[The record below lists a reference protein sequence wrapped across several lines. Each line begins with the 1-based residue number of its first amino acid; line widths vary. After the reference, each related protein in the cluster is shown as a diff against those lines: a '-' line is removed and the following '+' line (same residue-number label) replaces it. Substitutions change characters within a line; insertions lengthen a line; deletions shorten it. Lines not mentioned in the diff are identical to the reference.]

1 MGLREDQIAQ
11 AKAMKTPDGKRM
23 FSDEQIAAHIKQL
36 DLQKTFSPTIMG
48 QQQEPE
54 TQKLRSALQGTTFKF
69 ADEAEAYIRSLGGED
84 YDDALRD
91 IRLKIKNYEKSRPV
105 ESGLIEAGASIPISL
120 AMSYLT
126 GGGSTSTTT
135 QSLFPSLARVA
146 GVGAA
151 QGGLTGAGGAE
162 GGAYERLVGGTIG
175 TATGG
180 VLAPATYLGMKGL
193 GNVVLDPMIDFTRR
207 KLGDRGAKI
216 VETEVQRIQQQ
227 TGLEPDEIVTKIAN
241 GEILAENPNILGI
254 VRAYASG
261 GGDASRTIREALT
274 NRPAALRNKTVE
286 QISKELSGGAEPNV
300 LKKFAQSEVE
310 RTTARNALY
319 NKAYDEGGVITE
331 DMLNAL
337 TDAMQ
342 RSPSAYELINKLSQ
356 AQLKTKPFFTMNE
369 AGEVTFIRPPTIKD
383 MEIARRGL
391 KADINKKYNTAGEGD
406 IAKELQP
413 YEENLRGLI
422 NKSAPAVGEAR
433 AQAASDK
440 LTTSSFDAGKK
451 AFTKSPDQVQVEFE
465 ELVSKN
471 PEAVSAYRA
480 GIMAQLRNKMSMGS
494 RTSMMANLESAEAKE
509 GQILRIIYPQDKV
522 DDILKLARVASQ
534 SQKAAGKVLGGSDT
548 AQTLLESK
556 NIGINIS
563 PQEVA
568 SVFSGDAFTTM
579 RVVSKFVEKNAPNLS
594 PEQKQQVAR
603 ILVSEDPSLV
613 SNALRDQSGMAM
625 LQQKLQAIGNRVAR
639 TSGGLLTAPATTSL
653 QNFLT
658 Q

>member
-1 MGLREDQIAQ
+1 MATGIKIDREK
-11 AKAMKTPDGKRM
+11 AKAAGYTDADIDQ
-23 FSDEQIAAHIKQL
+23 FESTANQ
-36 DLQKTFSPTIMG
+36 FSPTVMG

-69 ADEAEAYIRSLGGED
+69 ADEAEAYLRSVGGEN
-84 YDDALRD
+84 YDTALKDVRAK
-91 IRLKIKNYEKSRPV
+91 LKDYEKSRPV
-105 ESGLIEAGASIPISL
+105 ESGLIEAGASIPINI

-126 GGGSTSTTT
+126 GGGSTSATT
-135 QSLFPSLARVA
+135 QSLFPALARVA
-146 GVGAA
+146 GVGAV
-151 QGGLTGAGGAE
+151 QGAATGAGGAE
-162 GGAYERLVGGTIG
+162 GDAYERLVGGTIG
-175 TATGG
+175 TATGL
-180 VLAPATYLGMKGL
+180 VVAPTTYLGMKGL

-207 KLGDRGAKI
+207 KLGGRGAKI
-216 VETEVQRIQQQ
+216 VETEIQRIQQQ
-227 TGLEPDEIVTKIAN
+227 TGLEPDDIVAKIAS
-241 GEILAENPNILGI
+241 GEIMAENPNILGI

-274 NRPAALRNKTVE
+274 NRPTTLRNKTVE
-286 QISKELSGGAEPNV
+286 EISKELSAGTEPNV
-300 LKKFAQSEVE
+300 LKKFAQSEIE

-331 DMLNAL
+331 EMLNSL

-369 AGEVTFIRPPTIKD
+369 AGEVTFIRPPTIRD

-391 KADINKKYNTAGEGD
+391 KADINRKYTSGEGD

-413 YEENLRGLI
+413 YEATLRGLI
-422 NKSAPAVGEAR
+422 DKSAPAVGEAR

-440 LTTSSFDAGKK
+440 VTSK
-451 AFTKSPDQVQVEFE
+451 AFNDGKLAFGKSPDQVQIEFE
-465 ELVSKN
+465 KLVSSS
-471 PEAVSAYRA
+471 PESVSAYRA
-480 GIMAQLRNKMSMGS
+480 GIMAQLRNKMSMGG

-534 SQKAAGKVLGGSDT
+534 SQKASGKVLAGSAT
-548 AQTLLESK
+548 AETLMESK
-556 NIGINIS
+556 NIGMKIS
-563 PQEVA
+563 PEEVA

-579 RVVSKFVEKNAPNLS
+579 RVVSKIVQKNAPNLS

-603 ILVSEDPSLV
+603 VLVSEDPALV
-613 SNALRDQSGMAM
+613 SNALRDQSGMAI
-625 LQQKLQAIGNRVAR
+625 LQQRLQTIGNRVAR

>member
-1 MGLREDQIAQ
+1 MADGIKTVIKIDREK
-11 AKAMKTPDGKRM
+11 AKAAGYTDA
-23 FSDEQIAAHIKQL
+23 QIDQFESTANQ
-36 DLQKTFSPTIMG
+36 FSPTVMG

-69 ADEAEAYIRSLGGED
+69 ADEAEAYLRSVGGEN
-84 YDDALRD
+84 YDEALKD
-91 IRLKIKNYEKSRPV
+91 VRLKIKNYEKSRPV

-126 GGGSTSTTT
+126 GGGSTATTT
-135 QSLFPSLARVA
+135 QSLFPALARVT
-146 GVGAA
+146 GVGMV

-162 GGAYERLVGGTIG
+162 GGAYERFVGGTIG

-180 VLAPATYLGMKGL
+180 FLAPTTYLGMKGL

-216 VETEVQRIQQQ
+216 VETEIQRIQQQ
-227 TGLEPDEIVTKIAN
+227 TGLEPDDIVAKIAS

-274 NRPAALRNKTVE
+274 NRPTTLRNKTVE
-286 QISKELSGGAEPNV
+286 EISKELSAGTEPNV
-300 LKKFAQSEVE
+300 LKRFAQSEVE
-310 RTTARNALY
+310 RTKARNDLY
-319 NKAYDEGGVITE
+319 TSAYDRGGVITE
-331 DMLNAL
+331 DMLNSL

-342 RSPSAYELINKLSQ
+342 RSPSSYELINKLSQ
-356 AQLKTKPFFTMNE
+356 AQLKTKPFFTMND
-369 AGEVTFIRPPTIKD
+369 AGEVTFIRPPTIRD

-391 KADINKKYNTAGEGD
+391 KADINRKYTSGEGD

-413 YEENLRGLI
+413 YEAKLRELI
-422 NKSAPAVGEAR
+422 DNAAPSVGYAR
-433 AQAASDK
+433 SQAASDK
-440 LTTSSFDAGKK
+440 VTTK
-451 AFTKSPDQVQVEFE
+451 AFNDGKLAFGKSPDQVQIEFE
-465 ELVSKN
+465 KLVSSS

-480 GIMAQLRNKMSMGS
+480 GIMAQLRNKMSMGG

-522 DDILKLARVASQ
+522 ENILKLARVASQ
-534 SQKAAGKVLGGSDT
+534 SQKASGKVLAGSAT
-548 AQTLLESK
+548 AETLMESK
-556 NIGINIS
+556 NIGMKIS
-563 PQEVA
+563 PEEVA

-579 RVVSKFVEKNAPNLS
+579 RVVSKIVQKNAPNLS

-603 ILVSEDPSLV
+603 VLVSEDPALV
-613 SNALRDQSGMAM
+613 SNALRDQSGMAI
-625 LQQKLQAIGNRVAR
+625 LQQRLQTIGNRIAR
-639 TSGGLLTAPATTSL
+639 TSGGLLTAPATTGL

>member
-11 AKAMKTPDGKRM
+11 ARAMKTPDGKRM
-23 FSDEQIAAHIKQL
+23 FSDEQIDAHIKQL
-36 DLQKTFSPTIMG
+36 DLQKTFSPTVMG

-69 ADEAEAYIRSLGGED
+69 ADEAEAYLRSMGGEN
-84 YDDALRD
+84 YDTALKD
-91 IRLKIKNYEKSRPV
+91 IRLKIKNYETSRPV
-105 ESGLIEAGASIPISL
+105 ESGLIEAGASIPISV

-126 GGGSTSTTT
+126 GGGSTSATT
-135 QSLFPSLARVA
+135 QSLFPALARVA

-151 QGGLTGAGGAE
+151 QGALTGAGGAE
-162 GGAYERLVGGTIG
+162 GDAYERLVGGTIG

-180 VLAPATYLGMKGL
+180 VLAPATYLGMKAV
-193 GNVVLDPMIDFTRR
+193 GNTILDPMIDFTRR

-227 TGLEPDEIVTKIAN
+227 TGLEPDEIVAKIAN
-241 GEILAENPNILGI
+241 GEIMAENPNILGI

-274 NRPAALRNKTVE
+274 NRPTTLRNKTVE
-286 QISKELSGGAEPNV
+286 EISKELSGGAEPNV

-331 DMLNAL
+331 EMLNSL

-369 AGEVTFIRPPTIKD
+369 AGEVTFIRPPTIRD

-391 KADINKKYNTAGEGD
+391 KADINRKYTSGEGD

-413 YEENLRGLI
+413 YEETLRGLI

-451 AFTKSPDQVQVEFE
+451 AFAKSPDQVQVEFE

-480 GIMAQLRNKMSMGS
+480 GIMAQLRNKMSMGG

-534 SQKAAGKVLGGSDT
+534 SQKASGKVLAGSDT
-548 AQTLLESK
+548 AETLMESK
-556 NIGINIS
+556 NIGMKIS
-563 PQEVA
+563 PEEVA

-579 RVVSKFVEKNAPNLS
+579 RVVSKIVQKNAPNLS
-594 PEQKQQVAR
+594 PEQRQQVAR
-603 ILVSEDPSLV
+603 VLVSEDPKLV
-613 SNALRDQSGMAM
+613 SNALRDQSGMAI
-625 LQQKLQAIGNRVAR
+625 LQQRLQTIGNRVAR
-639 TSGGLLTAPATTSL
+639 TSGGLLTSPATTSL

>member
-1 MGLREDQIAQ
+1 MVVKIDREK
-11 AKAMKTPDGKRM
+11 AKAAGYT
-23 FSDEQIAAHIKQL
+23 DEQIDQFESTANQ
-36 DLQKTFSPTIMG
+36 FSPTLMG

-69 ADEAEAYIRSLGGED
+69 ADEAEAYLRSVGGEN
-84 YDDALRD
+84 YDTALKD

-105 ESGLIEAGASIPISL
+105 ESGLIEAGASIPITL

-126 GGGSTSTTT
+126 GGGGTSTAT
-135 QSLFPSLARVA
+135 QSLFPTLARVT

-151 QGGLTGAGGAE
+151 QGALTGAGGAE
-162 GGAYERLVGGTIG
+162 GDAYSRMVGGG
-175 TATGG
+175 LGAAVGAT
-180 VLAPATYLGMKGL
+180 VAPAAYLGFKAV

-227 TGLEPDEIVTKIAN
+227 TGLEPDDIVSKIAS
-241 GEILAENPNILGI
+241 GEIMAENPNILGI

-261 GGDASRTIREALT
+261 GGDASRTIREAMT
-274 NRPAALRNKTVE
+274 RRPEALRNKTVQE
-286 QISKELSGGAEPNV
+286 ISKELSAGAEPNV

-331 DMLNAL
+331 EMLNSL

-369 AGEVTFIRPPTIKD
+369 AGEVTFIRPPTIRD

-391 KADINKKYNTAGEGD
+391 KADINRKYTSGEGD

-413 YEENLRGLI
+413 YESTLRGLI
-422 NKSAPAVGEAR
+422 DKSAPAVGEAR
-433 AQAASDK
+433 SQAASDK
-440 LTTSSFDAGKK
+440 VTSK
-451 AFTKSPDQVQVEFE
+451 AFNDGKLAFGKSPDQVQIEFE
-465 ELVSKN
+465 KLVSSN
-471 PEAVSAYRA
+471 PESVSAYRA
-480 GIMAQLRNKMSMGS
+480 GIMAQLRNKMSMGGK
-494 RTSMMANLESAEAKE
+494 TSMMANLESAEAKE

-534 SQKAAGKVLGGSDT
+534 SQKAAGKVLSGSAT
-548 AQTLLESK
+548 AETLMESK
-556 NIGINIS
+556 NIGMKIS
-563 PQEVA
+563 PEEVA

-579 RVVSKFVEKNAPNLS
+579 RVVSKIVQKNAPNLS

-603 ILVSEDPSLV
+603 ILVSEDPALV
-613 SNALRDQSGMAM
+613 SNALRDQSGMAI
-625 LQQKLQAIGNRVAR
+625 LQQRLQTIGNRLAR
-639 TSGGLLTAPATTSL
+639 TSGGLLTAPATTGL

>member
-1 MGLREDQIAQ
+1 MAGIKIDREK
-11 AKAMKTPDGKRM
+11 AKAAGYTDADIDQ
-23 FSDEQIAAHIKQL
+23 FESTANQ
-36 DLQKTFSPTIMG
+36 FSPTVMG

-69 ADEAEAYIRSLGGED
+69 ADEAEAYLRSMGGEN
-84 YDDALRD
+84 YDTALKD

-126 GGGSTSTTT
+126 GGGSTAATT
-135 QSLFPSLARVA
+135 QSLFPALARVT
-146 GVGAA
+146 GVGAT
-151 QGGLTGAGGAE
+151 QGALTGAGGAE
-162 GGAYERLVGGTIG
+162 GDAYERLVGGTVG
-175 TATGG
+175 TATGT
-180 VLAPATYLGMKGL
+180 VLAPATYLGMKGF
-193 GNVVLDPMIDFTRR
+193 GNVVLDPIIDFTRR

-227 TGLEPDEIVTKIAN
+227 TGLEPDDIVSKIAS

-261 GGDASRTIREALT
+261 GGDASRTIRDALT
-274 NRPAALRNKTVE
+274 NRPTTLRNKTVE
-286 QISKELSGGAEPNV
+286 EISKELSAGTEPNV

-331 DMLNAL
+331 EMLNSL

-369 AGEVTFIRPPTIKD
+369 AGEVTFIRPPTIRD

-391 KADINKKYNTAGEGD
+391 KADINRKYTSGEGD

-413 YEENLRGLI
+413 YEEALRGLI

-451 AFTKSPDQVQVEFE
+451 AFAKSPDQVQVEFE

-480 GIMAQLRNKMSMGS
+480 GIMAQLRNKMSMGG

-522 DDILKLARVASQ
+522 DDILKLAKVASQ
-534 SQKAAGKVLGGSDT
+534 SQKAAGKVLAGSDT
-548 AQTLLESK
+548 AETLLESK
-556 NIGINIS
+556 KIGMNIS

-568 SVFSGDAFTTM
+568 AALSGDAFTTL
-579 RVVSKFVEKNAPNLS
+579 RVASKFVQQNAPNLS

-603 ILVSEDPSLV
+603 ILVSEDPALV
-613 SNALRDQSGMAM
+613 SNALRDQSGRAI
-625 LQQKLQAIGNRVAR
+625 LQQRLQAIGNRIAR
-639 TSGGLLTAPATTSL
+639 TSGGLLTAPATTGL
-653 QNFLT
+653 QNLLT

>member
-1 MGLREDQIAQ
+1 MGLREDQIAR
-11 AKAMKTPDGKRM
+11 AKAMQTPDGKRM
-23 FSDEQIAAHIKQL
+23 FSDEQIDAHIKQL

-48 QQQEPE
+48 EQQEPE

-69 ADEAEAYIRSLGGED
+69 ADEAEAYLRSVSGEN
-84 YDDALRD
+84 YDTALKD

-126 GGGSTSTTT
+126 GGGSTAATT
-135 QSLFPSLARVA
+135 QSLFPALARVT
-146 GVGAA
+146 GVGAT
-151 QGGLTGAGGAE
+151 QGALTGAGGAE
-162 GGAYERLVGGTIG
+162 GDAYERLVGGTVG
-175 TATGG
+175 TATGT
-180 VLAPATYLGMKGL
+180 VLAPATYLGMKGF
-193 GNVVLDPMIDFTRR
+193 GNVVLDPIIDFTRR

-227 TGLEPDEIVTKIAN
+227 TGLEPDDIVSKIAS

-261 GGDASRTIREALT
+261 GGDASRTIRDALT
-274 NRPAALRNKTVE
+274 NRPTTLRNKTVE
-286 QISKELSGGAEPNV
+286 EISKELSAGTEPNV

-331 DMLNAL
+331 EMLNSL

-369 AGEVTFIRPPTIKD
+369 AGEVTFIRPPTIRD

-391 KADINKKYNTAGEGD
+391 KADINRKYTSGEGD

-413 YEENLRGLI
+413 YEAKLRELI
-422 NKSAPAVGEAR
+422 DKSAPAVGQAR
-433 AQAASDK
+433 SQAASDK
-440 LTTSSFDAGKK
+440 VTSK
-451 AFTKSPDQVQVEFE
+451 AFNDGKLAFGKSPDQVQIEFE
-465 ELVSKN
+465 KLVSAS
-471 PEAVSAYRA
+471 PESVSAYRA
-480 GIMAQLRNKMSMGS
+480 GIMAQLRNKMSMGG

-522 DDILKLARVASQ
+522 DDILKLAKVASQ
-534 SQKAAGKVLGGSDT
+534 SQKAAGKVLSGSAT
-548 AQTLLESK
+548 AETLMESK
-556 NIGINIS
+556 NIGMNIS

-568 SVFSGDAFTTM
+568 AALSGDAFTTL
-579 RVVSKFVEKNAPNLS
+579 RVASKFVQQNAPNLS

-603 ILVSEDPSLV
+603 ILVSEDPALV
-613 SNALRDQSGMAM
+613 SNALRDQSGRAI
-625 LQQKLQAIGNRVAR
+625 LQQRLQAIGNRIAR
-639 TSGGLLTAPATTSL
+639 TSGGLLTAPATTGL
-653 QNFLT
+653 QNLLT

>member
-23 FSDEQIAAHIKQL
+23 FSDEQIDAHIKQL
-36 DLQKTFSPTIMG
+36 DLQKTFSPTVMG

-69 ADEAEAYIRSLGGED
+69 ADEAEAYLRSMSGEN
-84 YDDALRD
+84 YDTALKD
-91 IRLKIKNYEKSRPV
+91 IRLKIKNYETSRPV
-105 ESGLIEAGASIPISL
+105 ESGLIEAGASIPISV

-126 GGGSTSTTT
+126 GGGSNSATT
-135 QSLFPSLARVA
+135 QSLFPALARVA

-151 QGGLTGAGGAE
+151 QGAATGAGGAE
-162 GGAYERLVGGTIG
+162 GDAYERLVGGTIG
-175 TATGG
+175 AATGG
-180 VLAPATYLGMKGL
+180 VLAPATYLGMKAV
-193 GNVVLDPMIDFTRR
+193 GNTILDPMIDFTRR

-216 VETEVQRIQQQ
+216 IETEVQRIQQQ
-227 TGLEPDEIVTKIAN
+227 TGLEPDEIVAKIAN

-274 NRPAALRNKTVE
+274 NRPTTLRNKTVE
-286 QISKELSGGAEPNV
+286 EISKELSAGTEPNV

-319 NKAYDEGGVITE
+319 NKAYDKGGVITE
-331 DMLNAL
+331 EMLNSL

-356 AQLKTKPFFTMNE
+356 AQLKTKPFFTMND
-369 AGEVTFIRPPTIKD
+369 AGEVTFIRPPTIRD

-391 KADINKKYNTAGEGD
+391 KADINRKYTSGEGD

-413 YEENLRGLI
+413 YEATLRGLI
-422 NKSAPAVGEAR
+422 DKSAPAVGQAR
-433 AQAASDK
+433 SQAASDK
-440 LTTSSFDAGKK
+440 VTSRAFNDGKL
-451 AFTKSPDQVQVEFE
+451 AFGKSPDQVQIEFE
-465 ELVSKN
+465 KLVSSS
-471 PEAVSAYRA
+471 PESVSAYRA
-480 GIMAQLRNKMSMGS
+480 GIMAQLRNKMSMGG

-534 SQKAAGKVLGGSDT
+534 SQKAAGKVLGGSPT
-548 AQTLLESK
+548 AETLMESK
-556 NIGINIS
+556 NIGMKIS
-563 PQEVA
+563 PEEVA

-579 RVVSKFVEKNAPNLS
+579 RVVSKIVQKNAPNLS

-603 ILVSEDPSLV
+603 ILVSEDPALV
-613 SNALRDQSGMAM
+613 SRALRDESGMAI
-625 LQQKLQAIGNRVAR
+625 LQQRLQTIGNRVAR

>member
-1 MGLREDQIAQ
+1 MATVDREA
-11 AKAMKTPDGKRM
+11 AKAAGYSDAEIDEYESTLNTYSKTVMGK
-23 FSDEQIAAHIKQL
+23 QA
-36 DLQKTFSPTIMG
+36 
-48 QQQEPE
+48 EPE

-69 ADEAEAYIRSLGGED
+69 ADEAEAYLRSLSGEN
-84 YDDALRD
+84 YDTALKD

-105 ESGLIEAGASIPISL
+105 ESGLIEAGASIPINI

-126 GGGSTSTTT
+126 GGGSASATT
-135 QSLFPSLARVA
+135 QSLFPTLAKVT
-146 GVGAA
+146 GVGMV
-151 QGGLTGAGGAE
+151 QGALTGAGGAE
-162 GGAYERLVGGTIG
+162 GDAYERLVGGTIG
-175 TATGG
+175 TATGA
-180 VLAPATYLGMKGL
+180 VLAPTTYLGMKGL

-216 VETEVQRIQQQ
+216 VETEIQRIQQQ
-227 TGLEPDEIVTKIAN
+227 TGLEPDEIVAKIAS
-241 GEILAENPNILGI
+241 GEIMAENPNILGI

-261 GGDASRTIREALT
+261 GGDASRTIREAMT
-274 NRPAALRNKTVE
+274 RRPEALRNKTVE
-286 QISKELSGGAEPNV
+286 EISQELSAGTEPNV

-310 RTTARNALY
+310 RTKARNDLY
-319 NKAYDEGGVITE
+319 TSAYDRGGVITE
-331 DMLNAL
+331 DMLSAL

-342 RSPSAYELINKLSQ
+342 RSPSSYELINKLSQ
-356 AQLKTKPFFTMNE
+356 AQLKTKPFFTMND
-369 AGEVTFIRPPTIKD
+369 AGEVTFIRPPTIRD

-391 KADINKKYNTAGEGD
+391 KADINRKYTSGEGD

-413 YEENLRGLI
+413 YEEALRGLI

-440 LTTSSFDAGKK
+440 VTSRAFNDGKL
-451 AFTKSPDQVQVEFE
+451 AFGKSPDQVQIEFE
-465 ELVSKN
+465 KLVSAS
-471 PEAVSAYRA
+471 PESVSAYRA
-480 GIMAQLRNKMSMGS
+480 GIMAQLRNKMSMGG

-534 SQKAAGKVLGGSDT
+534 SQKASGKVLGGSPT
-548 AQTLLESK
+548 AETMIESK
-556 NIGINIS
+556 NIGMKIS
-563 PQEVA
+563 PEEVA

-579 RVVSKFVEKNAPNLS
+579 RVASKIIQKNAPNLS

-603 ILVSEDPSLV
+603 ILVSEDPALV
-613 SNALRDQSGMAM
+613 SNALRDQSGMAI
-625 LQQKLQAIGNRVAR
+625 LQKRLQTIGNRMAR
-639 TSGGLLTAPATTSL
+639 TSGGLLTAPATTGL

>member
-1 MGLREDQIAQ
+1 MGLREDQIAR
-11 AKAMKTPDGKRM
+11 AKAMQTPDGKRM
-23 FSDEQIAAHIKQL
+23 FSDEQIDAHIKQL

-48 QQQEPE
+48 EQQEPE

-69 ADEAEAYIRSLGGED
+69 ADEAEAYLRSVSGEN
-84 YDDALRD
+84 YDTALKD
-91 IRLKIKNYEKSRPV
+91 IRLKIKNYETSRPV

-126 GGGSTSTTT
+126 GGGSTAATT
-135 QSLFPSLARVA
+135 QSLFPALARVT
-146 GVGAA
+146 GVGAT
-151 QGGLTGAGGAE
+151 QGALTGAGGAE
-162 GGAYERLVGGTIG
+162 GDAYERLVGGTVG
-175 TATGG
+175 TATGT
-180 VLAPATYLGMKGL
+180 VLAPATYLGMKGF
-193 GNVVLDPMIDFTRR
+193 GNVVLDPIIDFTRR

-227 TGLEPDEIVTKIAN
+227 TGLEPDDIVSKIAS

-261 GGDASRTIREALT
+261 GGDASRTIRDALT
-274 NRPAALRNKTVE
+274 NRPTTLRNKTVE
-286 QISKELSGGAEPNV
+286 EISKELSAGTEPNV

-331 DMLNAL
+331 EMLNSL

-369 AGEVTFIRPPTIKD
+369 AGEVTFIRPPTIRD

-391 KADINKKYNTAGEGD
+391 KADINRKYTSGEGD

-413 YEENLRGLI
+413 YEEALRGLI

-451 AFTKSPDQVQVEFE
+451 AFAKSPDQVQVEFE

-480 GIMAQLRNKMSMGS
+480 GIMAQLRNKMSMGG

-522 DDILKLARVASQ
+522 DDILKLAKVASQ
-534 SQKAAGKVLGGSDT
+534 SQKAAGKVLSGSAT
-548 AQTLLESK
+548 AETLMESK
-556 NIGINIS
+556 NIGMNIS

-568 SVFSGDAFTTM
+568 AALSGDAFTTL
-579 RVVSKFVEKNAPNLS
+579 RVASKFVQQNAPNLS

-603 ILVSEDPSLV
+603 ILVSEDPALV
-613 SNALRDQSGMAM
+613 SNALRDQSGRAI
-625 LQQKLQAIGNRVAR
+625 LQQRLQAIGNRIAR
-639 TSGGLLTAPATTSL
+639 TSGGLLTAPATTGL
-653 QNFLT
+653 QNLLT

>member
-1 MGLREDQIAQ
+1 MGQREDQIAQ

-23 FSDEQIAAHIKQL
+23 FSDEQIDAHIKQL
-36 DLQKTFSPTIMG
+36 DLQKTFSPTVMG

-69 ADEAEAYIRSLGGED
+69 ADEAEAYLRSMGGEN
-84 YDDALRD
+84 YDTALKE
-91 IRLKIKNYEKSRPV
+91 IRLKIKNYETSRPV
-105 ESGLIEAGASIPISL
+105 ESGLIEAGASIPISV

-126 GGGSTSTTT
+126 GGGSTSATT
-135 QSLFPSLARVA
+135 QSLFPALARVA

-151 QGGLTGAGGAE
+151 QGAATGAGGAE
-162 GGAYERLVGGTIG
+162 GDAYERLVGGTIG
-175 TATGG
+175 AATGG
-180 VLAPATYLGMKGL
+180 VLAPATYLGMKAV
-193 GNVVLDPMIDFTRR
+193 GNTILDPMIDFTRR

-227 TGLEPDEIVTKIAN
+227 TGLEPDDIVAKIAN
-241 GEILAENPNILGI
+241 GEIMAENPNILGI

-274 NRPAALRNKTVE
+274 NRPTTLRNKTVE
-286 QISKELSGGAEPNV
+286 EISKELSGGAEPNV

-331 DMLNAL
+331 EMLNSL

-356 AQLKTKPFFTMNE
+356 AQLKTKPFFTMND
-369 AGEVTFIRPPTIKD
+369 AGEVTFIRPPTIRD

-391 KADINKKYNTAGEGD
+391 KADINRKYTSGEGD

-413 YEENLRGLI
+413 YEETLRGLI

-451 AFTKSPDQVQVEFE
+451 AFAKSPDQVQVEFE

-480 GIMAQLRNKMSMGS
+480 GIMAQLRNKMSMGGK
-494 RTSMMANLESAEAKE
+494 TSMMANLESAEAKE

-534 SQKAAGKVLGGSDT
+534 SQKASGKVLAGSAT
-548 AQTLLESK
+548 AETLMESK
-556 NIGINIS
+556 NIGMKIS
-563 PQEVA
+563 PEEVA

-579 RVVSKFVEKNAPNLS
+579 RVVSKIVQKNAPNLS
-594 PEQKQQVAR
+594 PEQRQQVAR
-603 ILVSEDPSLV
+603 VLVSEDPKLV
-613 SNALRDQSGMAM
+613 SNALRDQSGMAI
-625 LQQKLQAIGNRVAR
+625 LQQRLQTIGNRVAR
-639 TSGGLLTAPATTSL
+639 TSGGLLTSPATTSL

>member
-1 MGLREDQIAQ
+1 MAGIKIDREK
-11 AKAMKTPDGKRM
+11 AKAAGYT
-23 FSDEQIAAHIKQL
+23 DEQIDQFESTANQ
-36 DLQKTFSPTIMG
+36 FSPTVMG

-69 ADEAEAYIRSLGGED
+69 ADEAEAYLRSMSGEN
-84 YDDALRD
+84 YDTALKD
-91 IRLKIKNYEKSRPV
+91 IRLKIKNYETSRPV
-105 ESGLIEAGASIPISL
+105 ESGLIEAGASIPISV

-126 GGGSTSTTT
+126 GGGSNSATT
-135 QSLFPSLARVA
+135 QSLFPALARVA

-151 QGGLTGAGGAE
+151 QGAATGAGGAE
-162 GGAYERLVGGTIG
+162 GDAYERLVGGTIG
-175 TATGG
+175 AATGG
-180 VLAPATYLGMKGL
+180 VLAPATYLGMKAV
-193 GNVVLDPMIDFTRR
+193 GNTILDPMIDFTRR

-216 VETEVQRIQQQ
+216 IETEVQRIQQQ
-227 TGLEPDEIVTKIAN
+227 TGLEPDEIVAKIAN

-274 NRPAALRNKTVE
+274 NRPTTLRNKTVE
-286 QISKELSGGAEPNV
+286 EISKELSAGTEPNV

-331 DMLNAL
+331 EMLNSL

-356 AQLKTKPFFTMNE
+356 AQLKTKPFFTMND
-369 AGEVTFIRPPTIKD
+369 AGEVTFIRPPTIRD

-391 KADINKKYNTAGEGD
+391 KADINRKYTSGEGD

-413 YEENLRGLI
+413 YEATLRGLI
-422 NKSAPAVGEAR
+422 DKSAPAVGQAR
-433 AQAASDK
+433 SQAASDK
-440 LTTSSFDAGKK
+440 VTSRAFNDGKL
-451 AFTKSPDQVQVEFE
+451 AFGKSPDQVQIEFE
-465 ELVSKN
+465 KLVSSS
-471 PEAVSAYRA
+471 PESVSAYRA
-480 GIMAQLRNKMSMGS
+480 GIMAQLRNKMSMGG

-534 SQKAAGKVLGGSDT
+534 SQKAAGKVLGGSPT
-548 AQTLLESK
+548 AETLMESK
-556 NIGINIS
+556 NIGMKIS
-563 PQEVA
+563 PEEVA

-579 RVVSKFVEKNAPNLS
+579 RVVSKIVQKNAPNLS

-603 ILVSEDPSLV
+603 ILVSEDPALV
-613 SNALRDQSGMAM
+613 SRALRDESGMAI
-625 LQQKLQAIGNRVAR
+625 LQQRLQTIGNRVAR

>member
-1 MGLREDQIAQ
+1 MAGIKIDREK
-11 AKAMKTPDGKRM
+11 AKAAGYTDADIDN
-23 FSDEQIAAHIKQL
+23 FESTANQ
-36 DLQKTFSPTIMG
+36 FSPTVMG
-48 QQQEPE
+48 KQQEPE

-69 ADEAEAYIRSLGGED
+69 ADEAEAYLRSVGGEN
-84 YDDALRD
+84 YDEALKD
-91 IRLKIKNYEKSRPV
+91 VRLKIKNYEKSRPV

-126 GGGSTSTTT
+126 GGGSTATTT
-135 QSLFPSLARVA
+135 QSLFPALARVT
-146 GVGAA
+146 GVGMV

-180 VLAPATYLGMKGL
+180 VLAPTTYLGMKGL

-216 VETEVQRIQQQ
+216 VETEIQRIQQQ
-227 TGLEPDEIVTKIAN
+227 TGLEPDEIVSKIAS
-241 GEILAENPNILGI
+241 GEIMAENPNILGI

-274 NRPAALRNKTVE
+274 NRPTTLRNKTVE
-286 QISKELSGGAEPNV
+286 EISKELSAGTEPNV
-300 LKKFAQSEVE
+300 LKKFAQSEIE
-310 RTTARNALY
+310 RTQARNALY
-319 NKAYDEGGVITE
+319 NKAYDQGGVITE
-331 DMLNAL
+331 EMLNSL

-369 AGEVTFIRPPTIKD
+369 AGEVTFIRPPTIRD

-391 KADINKKYNTAGEGD
+391 KADINRKYTSGGEGD

-413 YEENLRGLI
+413 YEAKLRELI
-422 NKSAPAVGEAR
+422 DNAAPAVGQAR
-433 AQAASDK
+433 SQAASDK
-440 LTTSSFDAGKK
+440 VTTRAFNDGKL
-451 AFTKSPDQVQVEFE
+451 AFGKSPDQVQIEFE
-465 ELVSKN
+465 KLVSAS

-480 GIMAQLRNKMSMGS
+480 GIMAQLRNKMSMGG
-494 RTSMMANLESAEAKE
+494 RTSMMANLENAEAKE

-534 SQKAAGKVLGGSDT
+534 SQKASGKVLAGSDT

-556 NIGINIS
+556 NIGMKIS
-563 PQEVA
+563 PEEVA

-579 RVVSKFVEKNAPNLS
+579 RVVSKIVQKNAPNLS
-594 PEQKQQVAR
+594 SEQRQQVAR
-603 ILVSEDPSLV
+603 VLVSEDPAVV
-613 SNALRDQSGMAM
+613 SNALRDQSGMAI
-625 LQQKLQAIGNRVAR
+625 LQQRLQTIGNRIAR
-639 TSGGLLTAPATTSL
+639 TSGGLLTAPATTGL